1 MQMKAKDTE
10 MENLEKNMEN
20 WKIELEKLRKKLN
33 AEASEVKV
41 YNQLITPEVN
51 RMASRLKDSFKMSS
65 SLWKMI

>member
-41 YNQLITPEVN
+41 YNQLIAPEAN
-51 RMASRLKDSFKMSS
+51 RMATRLINKF
-65 SLWKMI
+65 I

>member
-1 MQMKAKDTE
+1 MKAKDTE
-10 MENLEKNMEN
+10 MENLEKNMEY

-51 RMASRLKDSFKMSS
+51 RMATRLIKSFKMSS
-65 SLWKMI
+65 SLWKMF

>member
-1 MQMKAKDTE
+1 MKAKETE
-10 MENLEKNMEN
+10 MENLEKNMEY

-51 RMASRLKDSFKMSS
+51 RMATRLIKSFKMSS
-65 SLWKMI
+65 SLWKMF